1 MAYQLESV
9 DLEAS
14 IFHPCD
20 LNNPICHLHLIL
32 PFKHLQRSI
41 WKPELL
47 ERTRNGTILLDE
59 IKQIV
64 INHIL
69 LFLVINSAKTIFFIT
84 FWDRTFVFP
93 RKPLRD
99 VQLRQVFFHTM

>member
-69 LFLVINSAKTIFFIT
+69 LFLSSTRQKQYFLLLSGTV
-84 FWDRTFVFP
+84 
-93 RKPLRD
+93 PLYF
-99 VQLRQVFFHTM
+99 LENL